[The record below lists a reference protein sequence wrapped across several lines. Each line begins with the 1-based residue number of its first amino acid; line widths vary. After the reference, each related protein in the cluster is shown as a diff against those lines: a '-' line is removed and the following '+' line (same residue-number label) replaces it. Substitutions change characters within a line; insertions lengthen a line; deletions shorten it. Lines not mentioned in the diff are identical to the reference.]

1 MEFDYQKYSL
11 EQLDNWINDALSS
24 ADVPPQQIYKTIV
37 NAVEENVVCYQKQ
50 LDSCKELLSLLGQ
63 SVD

>member
-24 ADVPPQQIYKTIV
+24 AEIPPQQIYETIV
-37 NAVEENVVCYQKQ
+37 NSVEDNIQCYQKQ
-50 LDSCKELLSLLGQ
+50 LDSCKKLLSLLGK